1 VNTPNSLEPSA
12 LPAPSERLQNALRLA
27 ALDLNQ
33 LQPPAALAP
42 AVLKAVQQAMAAA
55 PGQAKALGD
64 QAAAAQS
71 VRARSPTPG
80 RAAALACAAVVV
92 LSVVL
97 MVRGPG
103 GEPVRPGAAMAGFVP
118 VVSPQQ
124 WPADDTPA
132 WLVSTELRADRLAAL
147 GLPFDPARA
156 GDGVRAELLVR
167 ASGQVLAV
175 RLTE

>member
-1 VNTPNSLEPSA
+1 MNNDDILAPSA

-42 AVLKAVQQAMAAA
+42 AVLMAVQQALTAA
-55 PGQAKALGD
+55 PEQARAID
-64 QAAAAQS
+64 AQPAAAQPAPAS
-71 VRARSPTPG
+71 LQTPG
-80 RAAALACAAVVV
+80 WTAALACAAVVV

-97 MVRGPG
+97 MVRGPA
-103 GEPVRPGAAMAGFVP
+103 GEPVRPDTAMFGFVP
-118 VVSPQQ
+118 VVSQEQ
-124 WPADDTPA
+124 WPVDDTPA
-132 WLVSTELRADRLAAL
+132 WLVSTELRADRLAAM